1 MKAGD
6 KPVVSLLRMLLAA
19 IQNAEIAR
27 RTDLNDSDVLGIIT
41 KEVRQREESIT
52 AFKEGNRP
60 DLVAIEEAELNRLKG
75 YLPPAVSRDEITALA
90 QKIIA
95 EVGASGPKD
104 KGKVMPR
111 LVNELKGRADGRVI
125 NEVVTEL
132 LS

>member
-60 DLVAIEEAELNRLKG
+60 DLVAIEEAELSRLKE